1 MNVEHLKV
9 YGAAAELKTLT
20 DYLDKRIAF
29 HKAVLR
35 LNGEGEEITQEVAT
49 HLRVCIE
56 LYGIKE
62 FAYNRLL
69 ELVKDLNLD
78 QDGQNT
84 TI

>member
-1 MNVEHLKV
+1 MKVEHLKA
-9 YGAAAELKTLT
+9 YGAATELKTLT

-29 HKAVLR
+29 HKAVLK
-35 LNGEGEEITQEVAT
+35 LNGEGEEITQEAAT

-56 LYGIKE
+56 LYDIKE

-69 ELVKDLNLD
+69 DLVKDLNLD
-78 QDGQNT
+78 QDGQDT

>member
-1 MNVEHLKV
+1 MKVEHLKV

-29 HKAVLR
+29 HKAVLK
-35 LNGEGEEITQEVAT
+35 LNGEGEEITQEAAT

-56 LYGIKE
+56 LYDIKE

-69 ELVKDLNLD
+69 ELVKDLNLNTNG
-78 QDGQNT
+78 QDT